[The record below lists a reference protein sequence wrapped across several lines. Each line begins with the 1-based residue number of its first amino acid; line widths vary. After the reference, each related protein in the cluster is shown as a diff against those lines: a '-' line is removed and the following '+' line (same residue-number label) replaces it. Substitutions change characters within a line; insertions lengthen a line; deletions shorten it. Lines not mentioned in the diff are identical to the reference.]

1 MESSARFGGHC
12 TGTRLP
18 NGVVVPPGVQ
28 VDELHQQPVWAT
40 EPHLPHCGLL
50 EFKSTSYTA
59 SDLLY
64 CKSVKKTYT
73 FSPSPDW
80 VRTRSGLGPDS
91 PEPAGICKN
100 QQKMNTTTEII
111 THVRTRVR
119 TRNTEKVG
127 KPREKLQSVRTPRL
141 AFKI

>member
-1 MESSARFGGHC
+1 MASYMQKCQENIHILTNLDRVRTQSGFSPDSPVHAEICKNKGKR
-12 TGTRLP
+12 R
-18 NGVVVPPGVQ
+18 VV
-28 VDELHQQPVWAT
+28 
-40 EPHLPHCGLL
+40 HLQCWNLDLGRN
-50 EFKSTSYTA
+50 
-59 SDLLY
+59 LLY

-111 THVRTRVR
+111 NHVRTRVR
-119 TRNTEKVG
+119 TRNTEMVG
-127 KPREKLQSVRTPRL
+127 KLKEKLQSVRTPRL